1 MKKIILIGAGGHAA
15 ELREYIDFHNQAR
28 PADRIKVVGFIDDDR
43 SNYEHY
49 EFKEP
54 FLGSIQ
60 EHAIHFNVYYLMA
73 IANLEHR
80 RPIVERFKK
89 DEAKFTGLIHPTALI
104 ASTAEIGEGVVISH
118 NASLGPKVKLG
129 NFNMLNS
136 RCTIGHDTVMGDYNF
151 ISPQVALSGYTK
163 IGDNNLIGTN
173 ACTLPSKTI
182 GNNNKIAAGMIV
194 YKDVGDNETVMFRHK
209 ERLTIRNEK

>member
-1 MKKIILIGAGGHAA
+1 MKEVIFIGAGGHAA
-15 ELREYIDFHNQAR
+15 ELREYIDLHNQAR
-28 PADRIKVVGFIDDDR
+28 PADRMKVIGYIDDDK
-43 SNYEHY
+43 SNYKHY
-49 EFKEP
+49 EFMEP
-54 FLGSIQ
+54 FLGSIE
-60 EHAIHFNVYYLMA
+60 EHEVQKDSFYLMA
-73 IANLEHR
+73 IANLEYR
-80 RPIVERFKK
+80 QPIIERFKK
-89 DEAKFTGLIHPTALI
+89 AGAKFTGLIHPTALI

-173 ACTLPSKTI
+173 ACTLPGKTI

-209 ERLTIRNEK
+209 ERLVIRREE